1 MPQVQVIQP
10 IQQQPKRLR
19 VAAYARV
26 SSDSED
32 QLNSLAVQVDYYTH
46 LIQEN
51 PNWEFAG
58 IYTDEGITG
67 TSTKHREQF
76 NRLMDDCRAG
86 LIDRVLV
93 KSASRFARN
102 TADALTSVREL
113 KSLGVTVAFEKEG
126 FDTETSNGEMLL
138 SIICAVAQEE
148 SLSISQNMKWGI
160 HKRMRTGNYITNA
173 TPFGYTQINHQ
184 LVPEKNNAMIVNDIF
199 KSYLSGM
206 GINEIAEHLNT
217 IYPKENRKWNPRTI
231 HAILRNEKY
240 IGDSLYQKTYTTD
253 SLPLKRYLNTGQRS
267 KYYALET
274 HEGII
279 SKTDYEKV
287 QNLLAKKSITGEI
300 DRTCVFSK
308 KIYCSI
314 CGAICSRKGPPTRGF
329 VWCCRTHLQ
338 SKVLCLLKSIREDE
352 LQQAFLSIYNRLQCN
367 QKTILEPLVDDLLGL
382 RHLQEQKYKNRLALG
397 EDIQHLAKQKHN
409 LTRIHTLGY
418 IEETQFIERSAAIE
432 QQIREKKQQL
442 SRNDMPNTSEK
453 ILQKTRLI
461 QKKLSSTPPLES
473 FDESAFKELV
483 KKVLISNTAIQFE
496 LIKRHEVIRKPC
508 SHMKNRYI
516 PFGYQMQNGDSVINT
531 EQAATVQH
539 IFYAYTEGQSFKEI
553 AEYLTTSGTA
563 YHFSDNNWNKNIVA
577 RILANEIY
585 CGAKGYPAII
595 SKEVYSQAASIRSN
609 KTVTYSAVLKPF
621 RSDMQCACCG
631 ERLYWRPRTQ
641 QWTCRQCGMWSKPMQ
656 PENMAQQIVD
666 RLYQIQ
672 QHPEII
678 HNPKEQ
684 CNTRSIEVAQL
695 DHEIHTALA
704 LPELDA
710 DAIIDKILR
719 RAELQF
725 NYCAAGDDD
734 PTTMQIKR
742 ACKEFKPT
750 DTFPE
755 SFYSSI
761 VSKIILHLDTHIDI
775 KLRNGQT
782 L

>member
-287 QNLLAKKSITGEI
+287 QNLLAKKALQGRLIEL
-300 DRTCVFSK
+300 VYFQ
-308 KIYCSI
+308 
-314 CGAICSRKGPPTRGF
+314 RKSTAQYVALYAPEKGRP
-329 VWCCRTHLQ
+329 
-338 SKVLCLLKSIREDE
+338 REDLYGAAE
-352 LQQAFLSIYNRLQCN
+352 HICNRKLFAYSNQSVRMNSNRRFCQSIIDCN
-367 QKTILEPLVDDLLGL
+367 
-382 RHLQEQKYKNRLALG
+382 
-397 EDIQHLAKQKHN
+397 
-409 LTRIHTLGY
+409 
-418 IEETQFIERSAAIE
+418 
-432 QQIREKKQQL
+432 
-442 SRNDMPNTSEK
+442 
-453 ILQKTRLI
+453 
-461 QKKLSSTPPLES
+461 
-473 FDESAFKELV
+473 
-483 KKVLISNTAIQFE
+483 
-496 LIKRHEVIRKPC
+496 VIRKRFWNNLWMTC
-508 SHMKNRYI
+508 L
-516 PFGYQMQNGDSVINT
+516 GYGIC
-531 EQAATVQH
+531 
-539 IFYAYTEGQSFKEI
+539 K
-553 AEYLTTSGTA
+553 
-563 YHFSDNNWNKNIVA
+563 NKNI
-577 RILANEIY
+577 
-585 CGAKGYPAII
+585 K
-595 SKEVYSQAASIRSN
+595 
-609 KTVTYSAVLKPF
+609 
-621 RSDMQCACCG
+621 
-631 ERLYWRPRTQ
+631 
-641 QWTCRQCGMWSKPMQ
+641 
-656 PENMAQQIVD
+656 
-666 RLYQIQ
+666 
-672 QHPEII
+672 
-678 HNPKEQ
+678 
-684 CNTRSIEVAQL
+684 
-695 DHEIHTALA
+695 TALHLEKIFSILQNRNTI
-704 LPELDA
+704 LPE
-710 DAIIDKILR
+710 
-719 RAELQF
+719 
-725 NYCAAGDDD
+725 
-734 PTTMQIKR
+734 
-742 ACKEFKPT
+742 
-750 DTFPE
+750 
-755 SFYSSI
+755 SI
-761 VSKIILHLDTHIDI
+761 H
-775 KLRNGQT
+775 
-782 L
+782 

>member
-67 TSTKHREQF
+67 TSTKRREQF

-102 TADALTSVREL
+102 TADALSSVREL

-442 SRNDMPNTSEK
+442 SRNDMLSPPQAPALSTRPTPKTMTRTPRPTS
-453 ILQKTRLI
+453 
-461 QKKLSSTPPLES
+461 SWNSTPR
-473 FDESAFKELV
+473 SAAWPKPKRWLKSTFGCTTNFLRRCSLPTPAMFGMWPVWVSVSKATAFGMDA
-483 KKVLISNTAIQFE
+483 ISAHRQSTQSTKTAIQQP
-496 LIKRHEVIRKPC
+496 L
-508 SHMKNRYI
+508 
-516 PFGYQMQNGDSVINT
+516 
-531 EQAATVQH
+531 QAA
-539 IFYAYTEGQSFKEI
+539 G
-553 AEYLTTSGTA
+553 
-563 YHFSDNNWNKNIVA
+563 
-577 RILANEIY
+577 
-585 CGAKGYPAII
+585 
-595 SKEVYSQAASIRSN
+595 
-609 KTVTYSAVLKPF
+609 
-621 RSDMQCACCG
+621 
-631 ERLYWRPRTQ
+631 YWR
-641 QWTCRQCGMWSKPMQ
+641 
-656 PENMAQQIVD
+656 D
-666 RLYQIQ
+666 
-672 QHPEII
+672 
-678 HNPKEQ
+678 
-684 CNTRSIEVAQL
+684 
-695 DHEIHTALA
+695 
-704 LPELDA
+704 
-710 DAIIDKILR
+710 ID
-719 RAELQF
+719 
-725 NYCAAGDDD
+725 G
-734 PTTMQIKR
+734 
-742 ACKEFKPT
+742 
-750 DTFPE
+750 
-755 SFYSSI
+755 
-761 VSKIILHLDTHIDI
+761 
-775 KLRNGQT
+775 
-782 L
+782 

>member
-1 MPQVQVIQP
+1 MPQVKVIQP

-442 SRNDMPNTSEK
+442 SRNDMSNTSEK

-496 LIKRHEVIRKPC
+496 LING
-508 SHMKNRYI
+508 MKLSESR
-516 PFGYQMQNGDSVINT
+516 
-531 EQAATVQH
+531 AAT
-539 IFYAYTEGQSFKEI
+539 
-553 AEYLTTSGTA
+553 
-563 YHFSDNNWNKNIVA
+563 
-577 RILANEIY
+577 
-585 CGAKGYPAII
+585 
-595 SKEVYSQAASIRSN
+595 
-609 KTVTYSAVLKPF
+609 
-621 RSDMQCACCG
+621 
-631 ERLYWRPRTQ
+631 
-641 QWTCRQCGMWSKPMQ
+641 
-656 PENMAQQIVD
+656 
-666 RLYQIQ
+666 
-672 QHPEII
+672 
-678 HNPKEQ
+678 
-684 CNTRSIEVAQL
+684 
-695 DHEIHTALA
+695 
-704 LPELDA
+704 
-710 DAIIDKILR
+710 
-719 RAELQF
+719 
-725 NYCAAGDDD
+725 
-734 PTTMQIKR
+734 
-742 ACKEFKPT
+742 
-750 DTFPE
+750 
-755 SFYSSI
+755 
-761 VSKIILHLDTHIDI
+761 
-775 KLRNGQT
+775 
-782 L
+782 